1 MSELAGQLLFGLAIG
16 SIYSLVA
23 IGFSMIFRAT
33 GLLHFAHPDL
43 MMMGGMIGYT
53 LATRTALPMPLLFIC
68 AGLGV
73 AVLSYAIDR
82 FGFRPMRRHGDG
94 ASLNLVI
101 ATIGWSIILVNVA
114 LFVWGTAPLSYPQP
128 YLPKGRVIGG
138 IVVVPQN
145 LVMLAVGLAAM
156 AALQT
161 FFSRTVVGQ
170 ALRATAENPV
180 AAQLMG
186 IKVERMMALTFL
198 VSGFLAG
205 GAGVLVASIV
215 YANFDLGLIGI
226 KSFAAAVLG
235 GFGHVGGAM
244 AGGLILGVIE
254 TIGAYYVSSAFKDI
268 IAYTL
273 LIVILLFR
281 PQGLFGAGRTRPD

>member
-1 MSELAGQLLFGLAIG
+1 MSELVGQLLFGLAIG
-16 SIYSLVA
+16 SIYSLIA
-23 IGFSMIFRAT
+23 IGFSMIYRAT

-53 LATRTALPMPLLFIC
+53 LATRTALPMPLLFILSGF
-68 AGLGV
+68 AV
-73 AVLSYAIDR
+73 AVLSYLIDR
-82 FGFRPMRRHGDG
+82 FGFRPMRRHG

-114 LFVWGTAPLSYPQP
+114 LFVWGTAPLSYPQA
-128 YLPKGRVIGG
+128 YLPKGRMIAG
-138 IVVVPQN
+138 IVIVPQN
-145 LVMLAVGLAAM
+145 LVMLGVGLAAM
-156 AALQT
+156 AALHA
-161 FFSRTVVGQ
+161 FFTRTVMGQ

-186 IKVERMMALTFL
+186 IRVERMMALTFL
-198 VSGFLAG
+198 LSGFLAG

-244 AGGLILGVIE
+244 AGGLLLGVVE
-254 TIGAYYVSSAFKDI
+254 TIGAFYVSSAFKDI

-273 LIVILLFR
+273 LILILLLR
-281 PQGLFGAGRTRPD
+281 PQGIFGGGATRPD

>member
-1 MSELAGQLLFGLAIG
+1 MSELAGLLVFGLAIG

-23 IGFSMIFRAT
+23 IGFSMIYRAT

-43 MMMGGMIGYT
+43 MMIGGMIGYT
-53 LATRTALPMPLLFIC
+53 LATRTSLPMPVLFVGS
-68 AGLGV
+68 GLGV
-73 AVLSYAIDR
+73 AVLSWLIDR
-82 FGFRPMRRHGDG
+82 FGLRPMRRRG
-94 ASLNLVI
+94 ALLNLII

-114 LFVWGTAPLSYPQP
+114 LFVWGTAPLSYPP
-128 YLPKGRVIGG
+128 AYLPKGREIVG
-138 IVVVPQN
+138 IVIVPQN
-145 LVMLAVGLAAM
+145 LAMLAVGLAAM
-156 AALQT
+156 VLLQL
-161 FFSRTVVGQ
+161 FFTRTVIGQ

-186 IKVERMMALTFL
+186 IRVERMMTLTFL
-198 VSGFLAG
+198 LSGFLAG

-235 GFGHVGGAM
+235 GFGQVGGAM
-244 AGGLILGVIE
+244 VGGLVLGLVE
-254 TIGAYYVSSAFKDI
+254 TIGAFYVSSAYKDI

-273 LIVILLFR
+273 LILILLVR
-281 PQGLFGAGRTRPD
+281 PQGLLGAGRSRPD

>member
-1 MSELAGQLLFGLAIG
+1 
-16 SIYSLVA
+16 
-23 IGFSMIFRAT
+23 
-33 GLLHFAHPDL
+33 
-43 MMMGGMIGYT
+43 
-53 LATRTALPMPLLFIC
+53 
-68 AGLGV
+68 
-73 AVLSYAIDR
+73 
-82 FGFRPMRRHGDG
+82 
-94 ASLNLVI
+94 
-101 ATIGWSIILVNVA
+101 
-114 LFVWGTAPLSYPQP
+114 
-128 YLPKGRVIGG
+128 
-138 IVVVPQN
+138 
-145 LVMLAVGLAAM
+145 
-156 AALQT
+156 
-161 FFSRTVVGQ
+161 
-170 ALRATAENPV
+170 
-180 AAQLMG
+180 MG

-235 GFGHVGGAM
+235 GFGHGGGAM

>member
-1 MSELAGQLLFGLAIG
+1 MSELVGQLLFGLAIG
-16 SIYSLVA
+16 SIYSLIA
-23 IGFSMIFRAT
+23 IGFSMIYRAT

-53 LATRTALPMPLLFIC
+53 LATRTALPMPLLFILSGF
-68 AGLGV
+68 AV
-73 AVLSYAIDR
+73 AVLSYLIDR
-82 FGFRPMRRHGDG
+82 FGFRPMRRHG

-114 LFVWGTAPLSYPQP
+114 LFVWGTAPLSYPQA
-128 YLPKGRVIGG
+128 YLPKGRMIAG
-138 IVVVPQN
+138 IVIVPQN
-145 LVMLAVGLAAM
+145 LVMLGVGLAAM
-156 AALQT
+156 AALHA
-161 FFSRTVVGQ
+161 FFTRTVMGQ

-186 IKVERMMALTFL
+186 IRVERMMALTFL
-198 VSGFLAG
+198 LSGFLAG

-244 AGGLILGVIE
+244 AGGLLLGVVE
-254 TIGAYYVSSAFKDI
+254 TIGAFYVSSAFKDI

-273 LIVILLFR
+273 LILILLLR
-281 PQGLFGAGRTRPD
+281 PQGIFGGGPTRPD

>member
-1 MSELAGQLLFGLAIG
+1 MSELVGQLLFGLAIG

-23 IGFSMIFRAT
+23 IGFSMIYRAT

-53 LATRTALPMPLLFIC
+53 LATRTALPMPVLFVL
-68 AGLGV
+68 AGLAV
-73 AVLSYAIDR
+73 AVLSYLIDR
-82 FGFRPMRRHGDG
+82 FGFRPMRRHG

-114 LFVWGTAPLSYPQP
+114 LFVWGTAPLSYPQA
-128 YLPKGRVIGG
+128 YLPKGRMIAG
-138 IVVVPQN
+138 IVIVPQN
-145 LVMLAVGLAAM
+145 LVMLGVGLAAM
-156 AALQT
+156 VALHA
-161 FFSRTVVGQ
+161 FFARTVVGQ

-186 IKVERMMALTFL
+186 IRVERMMALTFL
-198 VSGFLAG
+198 LSGFLAG

-244 AGGLILGVIE
+244 AGGLLLGVIE
-254 TIGAYYVSSAFKDI
+254 TIGAFYVSSAFKDI

-273 LIVILLFR
+273 LILILLLR
-281 PQGLFGAGRTRPD
+281 PQGIFGGGPTRPD